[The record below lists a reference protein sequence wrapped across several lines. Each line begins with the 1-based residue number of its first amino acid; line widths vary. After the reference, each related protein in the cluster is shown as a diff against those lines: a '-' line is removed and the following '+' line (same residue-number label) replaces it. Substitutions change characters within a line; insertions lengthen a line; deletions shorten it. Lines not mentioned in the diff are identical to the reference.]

1 MYERNTVVFDIRAKK
16 VFKSFN
22 KISTS
27 ELTCVSYDPQNRGF
41 ELFAAVAG
49 KIIGYCAVERV

>member
-16 VFKSFN
+16 QEVFKSFN

-27 ELTCVSYDPQNRGF
+27 DLTCVSYDPQNRGF
-41 ELFAAVAG
+41 GFFAAVAG
-49 KIIGYCAVERV
+49 SL